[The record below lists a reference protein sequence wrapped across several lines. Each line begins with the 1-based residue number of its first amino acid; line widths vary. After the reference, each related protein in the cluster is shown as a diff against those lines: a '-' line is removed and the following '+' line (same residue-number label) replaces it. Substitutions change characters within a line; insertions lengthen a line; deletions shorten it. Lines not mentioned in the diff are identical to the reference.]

1 MRSATVLLVCTLVL
15 ACTAYSST
23 HVTSTTELTDD
34 ELNALKMRAV
44 AMKSEKFVGNG
55 GQPEPLFRAPEFN
68 NDEIQ
73 RDFKIAKE
81 IGDLN
86 ENHLNNL
93 KSKDI
98 NSHFDANAEIAA
110 KKAYLA
116 KLRMQEQLD
125 KEKAKDSDGLFN
137 IEKFHVKEDKELK
150 KLVMKEKFD
159 DWFDA
164 LFKRLYT
171 EMFGEDGQL
180 KESFITSVE
189 NTVENGASSVASS
202 VAKSL

>member
-1 MRSATVLLVCTLVL
+1 M
-15 ACTAYSST
+15 
-23 HVTSTTELTDD
+23 HLT
-34 ELNALKMRAV
+34 
-44 AMKSEKFVGNG
+44 
-55 GQPEPLFRAPEFN
+55 Q
-68 NDEIQ
+68 
-73 RDFKIAKE
+73 AKE

-116 KLRMQEQLD
+116 KLKMQEQLD

-189 NTVENGASSVASS
+189 NTIENGASSVA
-202 VAKSL
+202 KSL